1 MKSIVF
7 NNCHVDIRAERIF
20 KAGVGAFWF
29 YDGKLFY
36 NEELADNFKMV
47 TKVSDPALYVETN
60 IKSFAAVVAWKWW
73 KLKKIDNLL
82 PPCRDK
88 PEPILRRKTP

>member
-47 TKVSDPALYVETN
+47 TKVSDPAVYVETIFN
-60 IKSFAAVVAWKWW
+60 KDQEYKIICRRGRLEVVEV
-73 KLKKIDNLL
+73 KKG
-82 PPCRDK
+82 
-88 PEPILRRKTP
+88 

>member
-1 MKSIVF
+1 MLRKVIIMKSIVF

-47 TKVSDPALYVETN
+47 TKVSDPAVYVETIFN
-60 IKSFAAVVAWKWW
+60 KDQEYKIICRRGRLEVVEV
-73 KLKKIDNLL
+73 KKG
-82 PPCRDK
+82 
-88 PEPILRRKTP
+88 